1 MVAPSFNDRIASIK
15 RTKLEFNQEKIN
27 RNGTYD
33 NDDHGWIPFPDQIH
47 YDKVLEEKSGLCTG
61 MDAVSKTFVNYL
73 NAHPVYIHPMSA
85 FAGAWAGAVDVG
97 GPWRPE
103 HCLDELEEE
112 CKKYNILMRGIYAM
126 NHVGGDLK
134 IGLDLG
140 WGGLLKKIRHYRE
153 FNQPIST
160 EFYDGEERIVI
171 ALQNWIGRHIDYARE
186 QAATETNPFIR
197 QNLVEIAEMN
207 EWLIDN
213 PPRTLR
219 EAMQFLTWFQSID
232 RMYFMNGSLG
242 QLDELLRPYYETDIA
257 EGRIKD
263 DDEVVWYTACLLFND
278 THYSQIGGEHPAD
291 GHDIASQ
298 MSFLLLEGM
307 HRLNI
312 PSNIAFRVHD
322 QLNEDLFDKCVEYL
336 FEDGTGVCYSC
347 SGGLNKGFMRSGYP
361 EALARMRAKVGC
373 NWTALP
379 GIEYCLQDVTRICL
393 AKPLLLAL
401 EDVMSAEDEKSME
414 SLWER
419 YTWHIRRSCDLI
431 KDGLD
436 WHLEYKH
443 LNKPEIILNLFAHG
457 PIERGMDM
465 SHGGVDIVNM
475 ACDATA
481 LATAA
486 DSFAAIEQFVIQSK
500 RLTWNE
506 LYNALQNNYS
516 GMEDIRL
523 MLKTVQRYGAGNTRA
538 DFWAKRISDLYS
550 AIMGDE
556 PTKKGYKVLPGI
568 FSHGSVF
575 MHGKN
580 LPATP
585 NGRYASDPISH
596 SADPDPGFLPGG
608 GTAPTAKANAVAGVT
623 CISGNS
629 TPLQIDIDS
638 RLAQEMGGRDII
650 KAYIKTFNDMG
661 GTLMNINVVSKQKIL
676 EAHKDPDKYP
686 DLVVRVTGYSAFFK
700 SLSTEYRQQV
710 VDRWIA
716 QD

>member
-1 MVAPSFNDRIASIK
+1 
-15 RTKLEFNQEKIN
+15 
-27 RNGTYD
+27 
-33 NDDHGWIPFPDQIH
+33 
-47 YDKVLEEKSGLCTG
+47 
-61 MDAVSKTFVNYL
+61 
-73 NAHPVYIHPMSA
+73 
-85 FAGAWAGAVDVG
+85 
-97 GPWRPE
+97 
-103 HCLDELEEE
+103 
-112 CKKYNILMRGIYAM
+112 
-126 NHVGGDLK
+126 
-134 IGLDLG
+134 
-140 WGGLLKKIRHYRE
+140 
-153 FNQPIST
+153 
-160 EFYDGEERIVI
+160 
-171 ALQNWIGRHIDYARE
+171 
-186 QAATETNPFIR
+186 
-197 QNLVEIAEMN
+197 MN
-207 EWLIDN
+207 EWLVEN

-232 RMYFMNGSLG
+232 RMYFTNGSLG
-242 QLDELLRPYYETDIA
+242 QLDELLRPYYEADIA
-257 EGRIKD
+257 SGRITD

-278 THYSQIGGEHPAD
+278 THYSQIGGENPAD
-291 GHDIASQ
+291 GHDIASR
-298 MSFLLLEGM
+298 MSFLILEGM
-307 HRLNI
+307 HQLNI

-322 QLNEDLFDKCVEYL
+322 RLNEALFDQCVKYL

-393 AKPLLLAL
+393 AKPLLLAFDDL
-401 EDVMSAEDEKSME
+401 MASKEEKSIE
-414 SLWER
+414 ILWEL
-419 YTWHIRRSCDLI
+419 YCGHIRRSCELI

-443 LNKPEIILNLFAHG
+443 LNKPEIVLNLFAHG
-457 PIERGMDM
+457 PLERGVDM
-465 SHGGVDIVNM
+465 SHGGVDMINM

-486 DSFAAIEQFVIQSK
+486 DSFAAIEQFVVQRKQIS
-500 RLTWNE
+500 WEE
-506 LYNALQNNYS
+506 LYTALQNNYS
-516 GMEDIRL
+516 GVEDIRL
-523 MLKTVQRYGAGNTRA
+523 MLKSIPRYGAGNTRA
-538 DFWAKRISDLYS
+538 DDWAKRISELYS
-550 AIMGDE
+550 SVMGDE

-575 MHGKN
+575 MHGKH

-585 NGRYASDPISH
+585 NGRYTSDPISH

-623 CISGNS
+623 CVSGNS

-638 RLAQEMGGRDII
+638 RLAKEMGGREII

-661 GTLMNINVVSKQKIL
+661 GTLMNINVVSKEKIL

-700 SLSTEYRQQV
+700 SLSEEYRQQV
-710 VDRWIA
+710 VDRWIS
-716 QD
+716 QG